1 MVSGIVTN
9 GTLAATNYSIT
20 GGGTIAANLT
30 NGVAGASALTMSGAG
45 TLTLSGTNTYTG
57 VTTISSGTL
66 QLGNGGT
73 TGSLAQTGPIL
84 DNASLV
90 LNRSNAGSL
99 TNTISGTGMLTQVG
113 SGTFTLSG
121 TNTYTGGTTISAGGI
136 QLGNGGTNGSI
147 VGAILDNASL
157 VLNRTDAYSLTNTI
171 SGTGALTQA
180 GSGTVYLTANNTLTG
195 GTIVNAG
202 TLAITNGGT
211 LGASNDAITLN
222 AGTLDLG
229 GQTSTK
235 GNFTMASGTLQNG
248 TLAATNYSLTGSGTV
263 AANLADGFAGA
274 SALTKSGVGTAIL
287 SGNNTYTGGTTVNAG
302 TLAITNG
309 GTMGAANT
317 AVTLNAGTIDL
328 GGQTSTQGNFT
339 MASGT
344 LQNGTLAATNYSLTG
359 SGTVAANLAD
369 GFAGASALTKSG
381 VGTATLS
388 GNNTYS
394 GVTAINAGTLNV
406 VGLLGSSNT
415 VNVNS
420 GGLLS
425 GNGSMGNVN
434 VASGGTLYPSAVA
447 GTNAATTLT
456 AHSLA
461 LNLGST
467 IDMNITPTAN
477 VNDKIASSL
486 IQISGGTLNLKFN
499 GTFNTGTTTSW
510 TLWTTG
516 ASLITDFGAVNAQG
530 ALAGSFTQQTQGS
543 WILTGIP
550 GYADITLN
558 TANGLLT
565 AQAIPEP
572 STWALLGLSLIMGLV
587 VRRKFLRNKERSL

>member
-1 MVSGIVTN
+1 
-9 GTLAATNYSIT
+9 
-20 GGGTIAANLT
+20 
-30 NGVAGASALTMSGAG
+30 
-45 TLTLSGTNTYTG
+45 
-57 VTTISSGTL
+57 
-66 QLGNGGT
+66 LGNGGT
-73 TGSLAQTGPIL
+73 TGS
-84 DNASLV
+84 
-90 LNRSNAGSL
+90 
-99 TNTISGTGMLTQVG
+99 
-113 SGTFTLSG
+113 F
-121 TNTYTGGTTISAGGI
+121 
-136 QLGNGGTNGSI
+136 

-211 LGASNDAITLN
+211 LGATNDAITLN
-222 AGTLDLG
+222 AGTIDLG

-248 TLAATNYSLTGSGTV
+248 TLAATNYSLTGGGAITATLV
-263 AANLADGFAGA
+263 DGFAGA
-274 SALTKSGVGTAIL
+274 SALTKSGTGTATL
-287 SGNNTYTGGTTVNAG
+287 YGNNTYTGGTTVNAG

-309 GTMGAANT
+309 GTMGATNN

-328 GGQTSTQGNFT
+328 GGQTSTKGNFT
-339 MASGT
+339 MAGGT

-388 GNNTYS
+388 GNNTYT

-406 VGLLGSSNT
+406 VGLLGSSNA
-415 VNVNS
+415 VNVN
-420 GGLLS
+420 GGILA
-425 GNGSMGNVN
+425 GNGSVGNVT

-447 GTNAATTLT
+447 GTNAAITFT
-456 AHSLA
+456 AKSLA
-461 LNLGST
+461 LNVGST
-467 IDMNITPTAN
+467 LDMNITPNAN
-477 VNDKIASSL
+477 VNDKIATTSL
-486 IQISGGTLNLKFN
+486 IQISGGTLNLKFS

-516 ASLITDFGAVNAQG
+516 ASLINDFGAVNAQG

-550 GYADITLN
+550 GYLDITLN

>member
-1 MVSGIVTN
+1 
-9 GTLAATNYSIT
+9 
-20 GGGTIAANLT
+20 
-30 NGVAGASALTMSGAG
+30 
-45 TLTLSGTNTYTG
+45 
-57 VTTISSGTL
+57 
-66 QLGNGGT
+66 
-73 TGSLAQTGPIL
+73 
-84 DNASLV
+84 
-90 LNRSNAGSL
+90 
-99 TNTISGTGMLTQVG
+99 
-113 SGTFTLSG
+113 
-121 TNTYTGGTTISAGGI
+121 
-136 QLGNGGTNGSI
+136 
-147 VGAILDNASL
+147 
-157 VLNRTDAYSLTNTI
+157 
-171 SGTGALTQA
+171 
-180 GSGTVYLTANNTLTG
+180 
-195 GTIVNAG
+195 VNAG

-211 LGASNDAITLN
+211 LGATNDAITLN
-222 AGTLDLG
+222 AGTIDLG
-229 GQTSTK
+229 SQTSTK

-248 TLAATNYSLTGSGTV
+248 T
-263 AANLADGFAGA
+263 
-274 SALTKSGVGTAIL
+274 
-287 SGNNTYTGGTTVNAG
+287 
-302 TLAITNG
+302 
-309 GTMGAANT
+309 M
-317 AVTLNAGTIDL
+317 
-328 GGQTSTQGNFT
+328 
-339 MASGT
+339 
-344 LQNGTLAATNYSLTG
+344 AATNYSLTG

-388 GNNTYS
+388 GNNTYT

-415 VNVNS
+415 VNVNA

-425 GNGSMGNVN
+425 GNGSVGNVT

-447 GTNAATTLT
+447 GTNAATTFT

-467 IDMNITPTAN
+467 IDMNITPNAN
-477 VNDKIASSL
+477 VNDKIATTSL
-486 IQISGGTLNLKFN
+486 IQISGGTLNLKFS

-516 ASLITDFGAVNAQG
+516 ASLINDFGAVNAQG

-550 GYADITLN
+550 GYLDITLN